1 MADQRLDKA
10 GEYKVVFDGV
20 GTAAHAPARSWSVST
35 SAVIATIIGANAGDT
50 QDTRPRLTAYGNIR
64 GGLITWLQ

>member
-1 MADQRLDKA
+1 MSQGLKGPKEMADERLDKA

-35 SAVIATIIGANAGDT
+35 SAVIAAAG
-50 QDTRPRLTAYGNIR
+50 
-64 GGLITWLQ
+64 